1 MTRAGTIPL
10 SEIEWVKIY
19 FNSKRLRSTTTNL
32 KKRLSNL
39 LTVKSIVTVAL
50 TAVFSV
56 LALRGTISGTEFL
69 TIFTVVIGFYFG
81 TQRAKEDTK

>member
-1 MTRAGTIPL
+1 MQNRIA
-10 SEIEWVKIY
+10 
-19 FNSKRLRSTTTNL
+19 
-32 KKRLSNL
+32 NL
-39 LTVKSIVTVAL
+39 LTIKSIVTIVL

-81 TQRAKEDTK
+81 TQTEKRKNEEVS

>member
-1 MTRAGTIPL
+1 MRKEYI
-10 SEIEWVKIY
+10 IE
-19 FNSKRLRSTTTNL
+19 NL
-32 KKRLSNL
+32 KKRLANL

-56 LALRGTISGTEFL
+56 LAMRGTISGSEFL

>member
-1 MTRAGTIPL
+1 MRKGYIM
-10 SEIEWVKIY
+10 E
-19 FNSKRLRSTTTNL
+19 NL

-56 LALRGTISGTEFL
+56 LALRGIISGTEFL

>member
-1 MTRAGTIPL
+1 M
-10 SEIEWVKIY
+10 E
-19 FNSKRLRSTTTNL
+19 NL

-50 TAVFSV
+50 TIVFSV
-56 LALRGTISGTEFL
+56 LALRGTISGAEFL

>member
-1 MTRAGTIPL
+1 MD
-10 SEIEWVKIY
+10 
-19 FNSKRLRSTTTNL
+19 L
-32 KKRLSNL
+32 KKRFANL

-69 TIFTVVIGFYFG
+69 TIFTVVVGFYFG
-81 TQRAKEDTK
+81 TQRVSEDKK

>member
-1 MTRAGTIPL
+1 M
-10 SEIEWVKIY
+10 E
-19 FNSKRLRSTTTNL
+19 NL

-81 TQRAKEDTK
+81 TQRAKEDGK